1 VSSQIIETNPT
12 SGSATTSSVR
22 DNFGFAKTEINEL
35 QRMTEDKVV
44 TSTVNA
50 MTADFATDVVLA
62 EGVRITVEIGDT
74 NTLGGA
80 SVTLDVD
87 GTNAKQ
93 VVRQDGS
100 DIAIGDLKAGQY
112 ADLMYA
118 ATGGSGIS
126 DKWVWLNSP
135 YADLITSLKEEIAAN
150 VYPVGSIFTT
160 TTNYSDAS
168 NGAAVTTALGM
179 ASTVQWSRYAQG
191 RTIVGVDLG
200 TTINSASS
208 SSNVVT
214 LEVTSH
220 GLSAGDSITVSGFT
234 SDTDA
239 NGSFTVD
246 STTSTNI
253 VYTASDVSDGSLTG
267 SNLLVI
273 NNAFDAGDTGGAS
286 NHTLSQAEMNHN
298 HQVYDHNA
306 GGGRSIRCTDEGTAG
321 KTFDASA
328 NLVSVTS
335 GSGGSMTKDM
345 FTDNNRSIT
354 GGTVTPHN
362 NLQPYI
368 TTYIWKRTA

>member
-1 VSSQIIETNPT
+1 
-12 SGSATTSSVR
+12 
-22 DNFGFAKTEINEL
+22 
-35 QRMTEDKVV
+35 MTEDRVV
-44 TSTVNA
+44 TTG
-50 MTADFATDVVLA
+50 DYDVQVANFTNDVTLA
-62 EGVRITVEIGDT
+62 EGVRILIEIGS
-74 NTLGGA
+74 LSGGA
-80 SVTLDVD
+80 DNANDTTTPTLNVD
-87 GTNAKQ
+87 STGAKTI
-93 VVRQDGS
+93 VRQDGS
-100 DIAIGDLKAGQY
+100 ALVAGDLKAGQY
-112 ADLMYA
+112 VDLIYD
-118 ATGGSGIS
+118 ATAT
-126 DKWVWLNSP
+126 KWVWLNSP
-135 YADLITSLKEEIAAN
+135 YAQLITSLKEEIAAN

-191 RTIVGVDLG
+191 RTIVGADLG

-214 LEVTSH
+214 LVVTSH

-253 VYTASDVSDGSLTG
+253 VYTASNVSDGSITG
-267 SNLLVI
+267 SDLLVI

-286 NHTLSQAEMNHN
+286 HHTLSQAEINHN
-298 HQVYDHNA
+298 HFVVDGD
-306 GGGRSIRCTDEGTAG
+306 GGSNRGLETTGD
-321 KTFDASA
+321 
-328 NLVSVTS
+328 
-335 GSGGSMTKDM
+335 GSGGASGFNSSADS
-345 FTDNNRSIT
+345 FGFSNSNRLYSDLYTDNNRNIT
-354 GGTVTPHN
+354 GETVTPHN